1 MIVYAESSGQQSTNS
16 GSWTAI
22 PGLAITLPRGDSAL
36 LILNIPNPYAQG
48 HNLPG
53 GNFGLQVNGEVLSAF
68 ACFTY
73 NEESPPST
81 GRVPTTLSVVTPLSS
96 FRPDIGRGGVVR
108 RARRHR
114 AHRQPGDADR
124 HHRLSGKAPSA
135 IRHRQTSSAIRL
147 DSLVSMIFS
156 ENRRPLFRIML

>member
-16 GSWTAI
+16 GSWTPI

-96 FRPDIGRGGVVR
+96 SGPTSVVAVWSGVRGATVR
-108 RARRHR
+108 
-114 AHRQPGDADR
+114 
-124 HHRLSGKAPSA
+124 
-135 IRHRQTSSAIRL
+135 I
-147 DSLVSMIFS
+147 DSPATLTGI
-156 ENRRPLFRIML
+156 IA